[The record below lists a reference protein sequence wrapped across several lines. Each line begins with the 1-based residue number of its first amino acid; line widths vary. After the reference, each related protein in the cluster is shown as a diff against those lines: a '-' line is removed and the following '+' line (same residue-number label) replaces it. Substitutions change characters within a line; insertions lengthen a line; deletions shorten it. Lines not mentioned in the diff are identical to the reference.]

1 MTLEDKVRY
10 LESSRALRDAREYL
24 AQYGRLDARIGLKL
38 ARLDVMREKQRRLRG
53 ALGQALEGAPAL
65 PGIREAEEEVLAD
78 YSALLKLQKDIGDH
92 IRRVPGSVQQAVLEM
107 HYLQGMPFF
116 RAAMALHYEERQIY
130 RLHRAGLKAIAAQLL
145 LEGALPGPAGAT
157 EGENGK

>member
-1 MTLEDKVRY
+1 MALKIDQ
-10 LESSRALRDAREYL
+10 SRLS
-24 AQYGRLDARIGLKL
+24 RLLVL
-38 ARLDVMREKQRRLRG
+38 
-53 ALGQALEGAPAL
+53 AL
-65 PGIREAEEEVLAD
+65 PAIAEQFLMTMVSYVDTAMVGAMGAAATAAIAVVSSSLWLIGGFMTAMGVGFTYLVAHSVGAGDRETCV
-78 YSALLKLQKDIGDH
+78 S
-92 IRRVPGSVQQAVLEM
+92 SVQQAVLEM